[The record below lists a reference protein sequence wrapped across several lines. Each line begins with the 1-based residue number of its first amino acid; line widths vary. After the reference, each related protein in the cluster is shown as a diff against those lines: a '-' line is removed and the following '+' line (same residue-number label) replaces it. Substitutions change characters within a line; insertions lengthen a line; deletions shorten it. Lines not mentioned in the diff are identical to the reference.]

1 MRRPPRHRTGAVLAA
16 LLLAVI
22 GVAGC
27 GESESDEDKVE
38 STIAGFF
45 DDVAG
50 GKGDAACARLTG
62 SAVRELSAAAFLLQ
76 APASCP
82 EAVKLVNDQLSED
95 EKDALRSAKVNR
107 VVVTADKATVADSDI
122 EVELKGQSGLF
133 RNNNPKPWELEKSG
147 DDWKISSVG

>member
-1 MRRPPRHRTGAVLAA
+1 MRRSSRHRTAAVLAA
-16 LLLAVI
+16 LLVAVI

-38 STIAGFF
+38 ATVTGFF

-82 EAVKLVNDQLSED
+82 EAIKLVNDQLSDD
-95 EKDALRSAKVNR
+95 EKDSLKSAKVNR
-107 VVVTADKATVADSDI
+107 AIVTGDRATVADSDI
-122 EVELKGQSGLF
+122 EVELEGQSGLF
-133 RNNNPKPWELEKSG
+133 RNNDPKPWQLEKAG
-147 DDWKISSVG
+147 DDWKISSLG